1 MVLNVS
7 LSHLGRVNEPLL
19 DSLPLQAQES
29 KDSSLSLLLSLV
41 FLDQDSLLEREEP
54 PTRDDQTFYLLR
66 LLLLVVGSCVQAQT
80 VE

>member
-41 FLDQDSLLEREEP
+41 FLDQYSLLEREEP
-54 PTRDDQTFYLLR
+54 PTRDYQTFYLLR